1 MKKASVI
8 AMTLLTASV
17 VFAQDFGAAADVAAA
32 ELGPEV
38 GQGASVEAVN
48 TAAEE
53 AVGEGELSASQR
65 IQDYFYSKEEEGW
78 VSGYDEVNDRII
90 QMGTIKFSI
99 KNPEVSTD
107 FLDIRVEKIAELTLQ
122 TKVKIIELIMSKMSA
137 ERVLSVPGNPIAR
150 QLEKEMKEI
159 NKQIEVSR
167 KQVLAMDAKLAEAAK
182 SRNSMSSFEWMRFIA
197 KWFDKA
203 EADNYVAQLDADG
216 QERYKNAKADFDAAA
231 QNYEAIKEKAEELK
245 GSIAKEMKTSAS
257 KIAEMPIY
265 GCTILQ
271 QAESITEKNGRYEY
285 EIAIIMCWSME
296 MQEAAGAILK
306 GEEMKF
312 TPGKRSVNEWLRKKA
327 EIGALAQWV
336 GPRQFID
343 NKGNMWF
350 IGISCAPVSDDMFE
364 TEEAVKIAELEA
376 DMQARFSLYADV
388 SSAKTMEKLTRTMRT
403 EGGET
408 TEKTY
413 KSYNENMREAIEN
426 ITLSGVA
433 HLGSY
438 SVEHVPSGLPV
449 EVVVYGI
456 NSGSP
461 KALKEIQTKAV
472 ALGIEVNAAQEF
484 ERGRQ
489 AQLKKT
495 FEESKNNPAA
505 RAAGA
510 AAAKQDVQEE
520 AKKRAE
526 RRAARKRAAGSTFSE
541 SKGKSSSSAGSA
553 KGKLRKGSAMVIDED
568 DE

>member
-8 AMTLLTASV
+8 AMTLLAASV
-17 VFAQDFGAAADVAAA
+17 IFAQDFGAAADAAIA

-53 AVGEGELSASQR
+53 AVGEGELSARER
-65 IQDYFYSKEEEGW
+65 IDEYFDSKEDW
-78 VSGYDEVNDRII
+78 IQGYDEDNDRIL
-90 QMGTIKFSI
+90 IKEFI
-99 KNPEVSTD
+99 EFDIRNPEVSTD
-107 FLDIRVEKIAELTLQ
+107 FLDLRVEKISELTLNA
-122 TKVKIIELIMSKMSA
+122 KAKIIETIMSKMSA
-137 ERVLSVPGNPIAR
+137 ERVLSVPGNPIAK

-159 NKQIEVSR
+159 DKQIEVSR

-182 SRNSMSSFEWMRFIA
+182 SRSSVSTFEWMRFIA
-197 KWFDKA
+197 KWFNKA
-203 EADNYVAQLDADG
+203 EADNYVAQLDADK

-350 IGISCAPVSDDMFE
+350 IGISCAPVSDDADE
-364 TEEAVKIAELEA
+364 AEEARGIAELEA

-388 SSAKTMEKLTRTMRT
+388 SSAKTANKLTRTVRS
-403 EGGET
+403 GADGEAT
-408 TEKTY
+408 TKVY
-413 KSYNENMREAIEN
+413 KDYSKNLREAIQD
-426 ITLSGVA
+426 ISISGMTQ
-433 HLGSY
+433 LGSY
-438 SVEHVPSGLPV
+438 RVEHAPSGLPL

-472 ALGIEVNAAQEF
+472 ALGIEVNTAQEF

>member
-8 AMTLLTASV
+8 AMTLLAASV
-17 VFAQDFGAAADVAAA
+17 VFAQDFGTAADVAVA

-53 AVGEGELSASQR
+53 AVGEGELSARER
-65 IQDYFYSKEEEGW
+65 IDEYFDSKEDW
-78 VSGYDEVNDRII
+78 IQGYDEENDRIL
-90 QMGTIKFSI
+90 IKEFI
-99 KNPEVSTD
+99 EFDIRNPEVSTD
-107 FLDIRVEKIAELTLQ
+107 FLDLRVEKISELTLNAKA
-122 TKVKIIELIMSKMSA
+122 KVIETIMSKMSA
-137 ERVLSVPGNPIAR
+137 ERVLSVPGNPIAK

-159 NKQIEVSR
+159 DKQIEVSR

-182 SRNSMSSFEWMRFIA
+182 SRSSVSTFEWMRFIA
-197 KWFDKA
+197 KWFNKA
-203 EADNYVAQLDADG
+203 EADNYVAQLDADK
-216 QERYKNAKADFDAAA
+216 QERYKNAKADFDAAM
-231 QNYEAIKEKAEELK
+231 QNYETVKEKAEVLK
-245 GSIAKEMKTSAS
+245 GTISKEMKTSIS
-257 KIAEMPIY
+257 KVAEMPIY

-271 QAESITEKNGRYEY
+271 QAESIKETNGRYKY
-285 EIAIIMCWSME
+285 EMALIMCWSME

-312 TPGKRSVNEWLRKKA
+312 TPGKRSVKEWLRKKA
-327 EIGALAQWV
+327 DIGALAQWV

-350 IGISCAPVSDDMFE
+350 IGISCAPVSDDADE
-364 TEEAVKIAELEA
+364 AEEARGIAELEA

-388 SSAKTMEKLTRTMRT
+388 SSAKTANKLTRTVR
-403 EGGET
+403 GADGEAT
-408 TEKTY
+408 TKVY
-413 KSYNENMREAIEN
+413 KDYSKNLREAIQDIN
-426 ITLSGVA
+426 LSGMA
-433 HLGSY
+433 QLGSY
-438 SVEHVPSGLPV
+438 RVEHAPSGLPL

-472 ALGIEVNAAQEF
+472 ALGIEVNTDQEF

-489 AQLKKT
+489 AQQKKT

>member
-8 AMTLLTASV
+8 AMTLLAASV
-17 VFAQDFGAAADVAAA
+17 VFAQDFGTAADVAVA

-53 AVGEGELSASQR
+53 AVGEGELSARER
-65 IQDYFYSKEEEGW
+65 IDEYFDSKEDW
-78 VSGYDEVNDRII
+78 IQGYDEENDRIL
-90 QMGTIKFSI
+90 IKEFI
-99 KNPEVSTD
+99 EFDIRNPEVSTD
-107 FLDIRVEKIAELTLQ
+107 FLDLRVEKISELTLNAKA
-122 TKVKIIELIMSKMSA
+122 KVIETIMSKMSA
-137 ERVLSVPGNPIAR
+137 ERVLSVPGNPIAK

-159 NKQIEVSR
+159 DKQIEVSR

-182 SRNSMSSFEWMRFIA
+182 SRSSVSTFEWMRFIA
-197 KWFDKA
+197 KWFNKA
-203 EADNYVAQLDADG
+203 EADNYVAQLDADK
-216 QERYKNAKADFDAAA
+216 QERYKNAKADFDAAM
-231 QNYEAIKEKAEELK
+231 QNYETVKEKAEELK
-245 GSIAKEMKTSAS
+245 GTISKEMKTSIS
-257 KIAEMPIY
+257 KVAEMPIY

-271 QAESITEKNGRYEY
+271 QAESIKETNGRYKY
-285 EIAIIMCWSME
+285 EMALIMCWSME

-312 TPGKRSVNEWLRKKA
+312 TPGKRSVKEWLRKKA
-327 EIGALAQWV
+327 DIGALAQWV

-350 IGISCAPVSDDMFE
+350 IGISCAPVSDDADE
-364 TEEAVKIAELEA
+364 AEEARGIAELEA

-388 SSAKTMEKLTRTMRT
+388 SSAKTMNKLTRTVRS
-403 EGGET
+403 GADGEAT
-408 TEKTY
+408 TKVY
-413 KSYNENMREAIEN
+413 KDYSKNLREAIQDIN
-426 ITLSGVA
+426 LSGMTQ
-433 HLGSY
+433 LGSY
-438 SVEHVPSGLPV
+438 RVEHAPSGLPL

-472 ALGIEVNAAQEF
+472 ALGIEVNTAQEF

-526 RRAARKRAAGSTFSE
+526 RRAARKRAAGSSFSE
-541 SKGKSSSSAGSA
+541 SKGKSSAGSA